1 MFGNNDNIYLED
13 DSNEEESKLSF
24 DDLDLTEV
32 VETIKE
38 LFEVKRELDDVV
50 ESVVCDLIDI
60 FTEQENK
67 YVEHIADIEQEN
79 KELKQIIDD
88 LNQNLASNS
97 K

>member
-1 MFGNNDNIYLED
+1 MFGNNDDIYLED
-13 DSNEEESKLSF
+13 DSELSF

-32 VETIKE
+32 VETLKD
-38 LFEVKRELDDVV
+38 LFEVKRELDDVF

-60 FTEQENK
+60 FNEQENK

-88 LNQNLASNS
+88 LNQKFS

>member
-1 MFGNNDNIYLED
+1 MFGSNDDIHLED
-13 DSNEEESKLSF
+13 DSELSF

-32 VETIKE
+32 VETLKD
-38 LFEVKRELDDVV
+38 LFEVKRELDDVF

-60 FTEQENK
+60 FNEQENK

-88 LNQNLASNS
+88 LNQKFS

>member
-1 MFGNNDNIYLED
+1 MFGSDDNIYLED
-13 DSNEEESKLSF
+13 DSNEEDSELSF

-32 VETIKE
+32 VESLKE
-38 LFEVKRELDDVV
+38 LFEVKRELDDVF
-50 ESVVCDLIDI
+50 ESVVCELIDV
-60 FTEQENK
+60 FNEQENK

-88 LNQNLASNS
+88 LNQKFS

>member
-1 MFGNNDNIYLED
+1 MFGSNDDIHLED
-13 DSNEEESKLSF
+13 DSELSF

-32 VETIKE
+32 VETLKE
-38 LFEVKRELDDVV
+38 LFEVKRELDDVF

-60 FTEQENK
+60 FNEQENK

-88 LNQNLASNS
+88 LNQKIS

>member
-1 MFGNNDNIYLED
+1 MFGSDDDIHLED
-13 DSNEEESKLSF
+13 DSNEEDSELSF

-32 VETIKE
+32 VESLKE
-38 LFEVKRELDDVV
+38 LFEVKRELDDVF
-50 ESVVCDLIDI
+50 ESVVCELIDI
-60 FTEQENK
+60 FNEQENK

-88 LNQNLASNS
+88 LNQKFS

>member
-1 MFGNNDNIYLED
+1 MFGSDDDIYLED
-13 DSNEEESKLSF
+13 DSNEEDSELSF

-32 VETIKE
+32 VESLKE
-38 LFEVKRELDDVV
+38 LFEVKRELDDVF
-50 ESVVCDLIDI
+50 ESVVCELIDV
-60 FTEQENK
+60 FNEQENK

-88 LNQNLASNS
+88 LNQKFS

>member
-1 MFGNNDNIYLED
+1 MFGSDDDIYLED
-13 DSNEEESKLSF
+13 DSNEEDSELSF

-32 VETIKE
+32 VESLKE
-38 LFEVKRELDDVV
+38 LFEVKRELDDVF
-50 ESVVCDLIDI
+50 ESVVCELIDI
-60 FTEQENK
+60 FNEQENK

-88 LNQNLASNS
+88 LNQKFS

>member
-1 MFGNNDNIYLED
+1 MFGSDDNIYLED
-13 DSNEEESKLSF
+13 DSNEEDSELSF

-32 VETIKE
+32 VESLKE
-38 LFEVKRELDDVV
+38 LFEVKRELDDVF
-50 ESVVCDLIDI
+50 ESVVCELIDI
-60 FTEQENK
+60 FNEQENK

-88 LNQNLASNS
+88 LNQKFS

>member
-1 MFGNNDNIYLED
+1 MFGNDDDIYLED
-13 DSNEEESKLSF
+13 DSNEEESESSF

-32 VETIKE
+32 VESLKE
-38 LFEVKRELDDVV
+38 LFEVKRELDDVF
-50 ESVVCDLIDI
+50 ESVVYELIDI
-60 FTEQENK
+60 FNEQENK

-88 LNQNLASNS
+88 LNQKFS